1 MHQPPPARLAK
12 RHQPGRKFCPPPA
25 KPENSRQDRLRSR
38 RKAARL
44 DAFSARPP
52 ELDSLNPSEDYF
64 QKPKNEPEKSQA
76 AGANSNL
83 LMGEN
88 MKSQRGCETR
98 ITREDYDSFFLWKV
112 FWKLIKQEN
121 PFVFFGKVL
130 LVGAFL
136 IVFTLC
142 LFLTGEFFRA

>member
-1 MHQPPPARLAK
+1 
-12 RHQPGRKFCPPPA
+12 
-25 KPENSRQDRLRSR
+25 
-38 RKAARL
+38 
-44 DAFSARPP
+44 
-52 ELDSLNPSEDYF
+52 
-64 QKPKNEPEKSQA
+64 
-76 AGANSNL
+76 
-83 LMGEN
+83 

-130 LVGAFL
+130 PVGAFL
-136 IVFTLC
+136 IAFALC